1 MMTDL
6 FKNILDRV
14 REKAFTKELEKF
26 TIKDLC
32 KEFNVSEDT
41 IRKYVRSEEDLVEKV
56 LEFERES
63 FREIFVT
70 HDFEGVNAIDI
81 LLVVSKEIALRFKD
95 VSPSFTF
102 ELRKRFPETYQ
113 KHFDNRIEFIFEK
126 IKINLQKGISQGI
139 YREDLSIE
147 LISRLY
153 ISRLIDLHNPDFFP
167 PEKFSFETLFDT
179 MFESLIRNISNEK
192 GLKYYEKK
200 KKAIKF

>member
-1 MMTDL
+1 MTDL

-32 KEFNVSEDT
+32 KEFNISEET

-56 LEFERES
+56 LEFERDS

-70 HDFEGVNAIDI
+70 HNFEGVNAIDI

-113 KHFDNRIEFIFEK
+113 KHFDNRIAFIFDK

-179 MFESLIRNISNEK
+179 MFESLIRNISNEN

-200 KKAIKF
+200 KKTIKF

>member
-1 MMTDL
+1 MNDL
-6 FKNILDRV
+6 FKSILDRV

-32 KEFNVSEDT
+32 KEFDVSEEA
-41 IRKYVRSEEDLVEKV
+41 IRKYVRNEEDLVEKV
-56 LEFERES
+56 LNFEREN
-63 FREIFVT
+63 FKEIFET

-102 ELRKRFPETYQ
+102 ELKKRFPEVYQ
-113 KHFDNRIEFIFEK
+113 KHFEQRIEFIFEK
-126 IKINLQKGISQGI
+126 IKINIHKGISQGI
-139 YREDLSIE
+139 YREDLTIE

-167 PEKFSFETLFDT
+167 PEKFSFETLFDV
-179 MFESLIRNISNEK
+179 MFESHIRNISNEK

>member
-1 MMTDL
+1 MTDL
-6 FKNILDRV
+6 FKKILERV

-26 TIKDLC
+26 TITDLC
-32 KEFNVSEDT
+32 KEFNISEDT
-41 IRKYVRSEEDLVEKV
+41 IRKYVRNEEDLVEKV

-63 FREIFVT
+63 FKEIFLT
-70 HDFEGVNAIDI
+70 HNFEGVNAIDI
-81 LLVVSKEIALRFKD
+81 LLMVSKEIALRFKD

-113 KHFDNRIEFIFEK
+113 KHFDYRIEFIFSK

>member
-1 MMTDL
+1 MTDL
-6 FKNILDRV
+6 FKKILERV

-26 TIKDLC
+26 TITDLC
-32 KEFNVSEDT
+32 KEFNISEDT
-41 IRKYVRSEEDLVEKV
+41 IRKYVRNEEDLVEKV

-63 FREIFVT
+63 FKEIFLT
-70 HDFEGVNAIDI
+70 HNFEGVNAIDI
-81 LLVVSKEIALRFKD
+81 LLMVSKEIALRFKD

-113 KHFDNRIEFIFEK
+113 KHFDDRIEFIFEK

-200 KKAIKF
+200 KKTIKF

>member
-1 MMTDL
+1 MTDL
-6 FKNILDRV
+6 FKKILERV

-26 TIKDLC
+26 TITDLC
-32 KEFNVSEDT
+32 KEFNISEDT
-41 IRKYVRSEEDLVEKV
+41 IRKYVRNEEDLVEKV

-63 FREIFVT
+63 FKEIFLT
-70 HDFEGVNAIDI
+70 HNFEGVNAIDI
-81 LLVVSKEIALRFKD
+81 LLMVSKEIALRFKD

-113 KHFDNRIEFIFEK
+113 KHFDDRIEFIFEK

>member
-1 MMTDL
+1 MTDL
-6 FKNILDRV
+6 FKKILERV

-26 TIKDLC
+26 TITDLC
-32 KEFNVSEDT
+32 KEFDVSEDT
-41 IRKYVRSEEDLVEKV
+41 IRKYVRNEEDLVEKV

-63 FREIFVT
+63 FKEIFLT
-70 HDFEGVNAIDI
+70 HNFEGVNAIDI
-81 LLVVSKEIALRFKD
+81 LLMVSKEIALRFKD

-113 KHFDNRIEFIFEK
+113 KHFDDRIEFIFEK

>member
-1 MMTDL
+1 MTDL
-6 FKNILDRV
+6 FKKILERV

-32 KEFNVSEDT
+32 KEFDVSEET
-41 IRKYVRSEEDLVEKV
+41 LRKYVRNEEDLVEKV
-56 LEFERES
+56 LKFERES
-63 FREIFVT
+63 FKEIFET

-81 LLVVSKEIALRFKD
+81 LLIVSKEIALRFKD

-102 ELRKRFPETYQ
+102 ELRKRFPEIYQ
-113 KHFDNRIEFIFEK
+113 KHFDKRIEFIFEK
-126 IKINLQKGISQGI
+126 IQINIYKGISQGI

-153 ISRLIDLHNPDFFP
+153 ISRLIDLHNTDFFP
-167 PEKFSFETLFDT
+167 PEKFSFETLFDV
-179 MFESLIRNISNEK
+179 MFESLIRSISNEK

>member
-1 MMTDL
+1 MTDL
-6 FKNILDRV
+6 FKKILERV

-32 KEFNVSEDT
+32 KEFDVSEET
-41 IRKYVRSEEDLVEKV
+41 LGKYVRNEEDLVEKV
-56 LEFERES
+56 LRFERES
-63 FREIFVT
+63 FKDIFET
-70 HDFEGVNAIDI
+70 YNFEGVNAIDI
-81 LLVVSKEIALRFKD
+81 LLTVSKEIALRFKD

-102 ELRKRFPETYQ
+102 ELRKRFPKIYQ
-113 KHFDNRIEFIFEK
+113 KHFDKRIEFIFEK
-126 IKINLQKGISQGI
+126 IKINIYKGISQGI

-153 ISRLIDLHNPDFFP
+153 ISRLIDLHNNDFFP
-167 PEKFSFETLFDT
+167 ADKFSFETIFDV
-179 MFESLIRNISNEK
+179 MFESLIRNISNLK

>member
-1 MMTDL
+1 MTDL
-6 FKNILDRV
+6 FKKILERV

-26 TIKDLC
+26 TITDLC
-32 KEFNVSEDT
+32 KEFDVSEDT
-41 IRKYVRSEEDLVEKV
+41 IRKYVRNEEDLVEKV

-63 FREIFVT
+63 FKEIFLT
-70 HDFEGVNAIDI
+70 HNFEGVNAIDI
-81 LLVVSKEIALRFKD
+81 LLMVSKEIALRFKD

-113 KHFDNRIEFIFEK
+113 KHFDYRIEFIFSK

>member
-1 MMTDL
+1 MTDL
-6 FKNILDRV
+6 FKKILERV

-26 TIKDLC
+26 TITDLC
-32 KEFNVSEDT
+32 KEFNISEDT
-41 IRKYVRSEEDLVEKV
+41 IRKYVRNEEDLVEKV

-63 FREIFVT
+63 FKEIFLT
-70 HDFEGVNAIDI
+70 HNFEGVNAIDI
-81 LLVVSKEIALRFKD
+81 LLMVSKEIALRFKD

-113 KHFDNRIEFIFEK
+113 KHFDDRIEFILEK

-200 KKAIKF
+200 KKTIKF

>member
-1 MMTDL
+1 MTDL
-6 FKNILDRV
+6 FKKILERV

-32 KEFNVSEDT
+32 KEFDVSEET
-41 IRKYVRSEEDLVEKV
+41 LGKYVRNEEDLVEKV
-56 LEFERES
+56 LKFERES
-63 FREIFVT
+63 FKDIFET
-70 HDFEGVNAIDI
+70 YNFEGVNAIDI
-81 LLVVSKEIALRFKD
+81 LLTVSKEIALRFKD

-102 ELRKRFPETYQ
+102 ELRKRFPEIYQ
-113 KHFDNRIEFIFEK
+113 KHFDKRIEFIFEK
-126 IKINLQKGISQGI
+126 IKINIYKGISQGI

-153 ISRLIDLHNPDFFP
+153 ISRLIDLHNNDFFP
-167 PEKFSFETLFDT
+167 ADKFSFETIFDV